1 MTDGRAEI
9 GNANLSELV
18 PNKGVK
24 VIGPIPDPHGLVII
38 TYVGGIAADSPN
50 REAARAL
57 LAVLTRPT
65 AREKFR
71 AVGL

>member
-24 VIGPIPDPHGLVII
+24 VIGPIPDPHGLVI

-57 LAVLTRPT
+57 LAWLTSHT

>member
-9 GNANLSELV
+9 GNTNLSELV
-18 PNKGVK
+18 PNKAVK
-24 VIGPIPDPHGLVII
+24 VIGPIPDPHGLVI
-38 TYVGGIAADSPN
+38 TYVGGIAADIPN

-57 LAVLTRPT
+57 LAVLTS
-65 AREKFR
+65 AAVREKFK

>member
-24 VIGPIPDPHGLVII
+24 VVGPMPQSIGLVV
-38 TYVGGIAADSPN
+38 TYVAGVATGSKEA
-50 REAARAL
+50 EAARAL
-57 LAVLTRPT
+57 IAYMTRP
-65 AREKFR
+65 ASHDHFKE
-71 AVGL
+71 AGL